1 MDRTREYFDEISVK
15 WEEMRQ
21 AFFGDG
27 VRRAAIA
34 AAGVKPG
41 FVVAD
46 VGIGSGFIAEAALD
60 AGARVIGI
68 DNSSGMLAEVARRFA
83 GRPFET
89 RSGEA
94 DLLPLADGEV
104 DAVLANMFLHHAPDP
119 PASIREMARALK
131 PGGTLVI
138 TDADSHEHEW
148 LRTEQ
153 HDRWLGFNRAEIGS
167 WFRDA
172 GLEDVAVGDTQE
184 ICSPTSECG
193 VKAAITIFLARGRK
207 PGPERAPRV
216 ERTLP

>member
-1 MDRTREYFDEISVK
+1 MVRTREYFDEISGK

-27 VRRAAIA
+27 VRRAAVA
-34 AAGVKPG
+34 AAGVGPG
-41 FVVAD
+41 ALVAD
-46 VGIGSGFIAEAALD
+46 VGTGAGFIAEAALD
-60 AGARVIGI
+60 SGARVIGI
-68 DNSSGMLAEVARRFA
+68 DNSSGMLGEVAHRFA
-83 GRPFET
+83 GRPFEA

-119 PASIREMARALK
+119 PAAIREMARALK

-138 TDADSHEHEW
+138 TDADSHDHEW

-153 HDRWLGFNRAEIGS
+153 HDRWLGFARADVGR

-172 GLEDVAVGDTQE
+172 GLEDVTVGDTQE
-184 ICSPTSECG
+184 LCSPTSSCG

-207 PGPERAPRV
+207 PALSERSESKGPA
-216 ERTLP
+216 

>member
-1 MDRTREYFDEISVK
+1 MDRTREYFDEISGK

-27 VRRAAIA
+27 VRLAAVA
-34 AAGVKPG
+34 AAGVGPG
-41 FVVAD
+41 SLVAD
-46 VGIGSGFIAEAALD
+46 VGTGAGFIAEAALD
-60 AGARVIGI
+60 SGARVIGI
-68 DNSSGMLAEVARRFA
+68 DNSSGMLGEVAHRFA
-83 GRPFET
+83 GRPFEA

-119 PASIREMARALK
+119 PAAIREMARALK
-131 PGGTLVI
+131 PGGRLVI
-138 TDADSHEHEW
+138 TDADSHDHEW

-153 HDRWLGFNRAEIGS
+153 HDRWLGFARADVGR

-172 GLEDVAVGDTQE
+172 GLEEVTVGDTQE
-184 ICSPTSECG
+184 LCSPTSSCG

-207 PGPERAPRV
+207 PA
-216 ERTLP
+216 

>member
-1 MDRTREYFDEISVK
+1 MDRTREYFDEISGK

-27 VRRAAIA
+27 VRRAAVA
-34 AAGVKPG
+34 AAGVRPG
-41 FVVAD
+41 SVVAD
-46 VGIGSGFIAEAALD
+46 VGTGTGFIAEAALD

-68 DNSSGMLAEVARRFA
+68 DNSDGMLAEVARRFA
-83 GRPFET
+83 GKPFET
-89 RSGEA
+89 RRGEA
-94 DLLPLADGEV
+94 GDLPLADGEA

-119 PASIREMARALK
+119 PAAIREMARALK

-138 TDADSHEHEW
+138 TDADAHDHEW

-153 HDRWLGFNRAEIGS
+153 HDRWLGFARADVS
-167 WFRDA
+167 RWFRDA

-184 ICSPTSECG
+184 LCSPTSSCG

-207 PGPERAPRV
+207 ACPERATRV
-216 ERTLP
+216 EAAVS

>member
-1 MDRTREYFDEISVK
+1 MDRTREYFDDISGK

-27 VRRAAIA
+27 VRRAAVA
-34 AAGVKPG
+34 AAAVGPG
-41 FVVAD
+41 SVVAD
-46 VGIGSGFIAEAALD
+46 VGTGAGFIAEAALD
-60 AGARVIGI
+60 TGARVIGI

-83 GRPFET
+83 GRRFEA
-89 RSGEA
+89 RRGEA
-94 DLLPLADGEV
+94 GVLPLADGEV

-119 PASIREMARALK
+119 PAAIREMARALK

-138 TDADSHEHEW
+138 TDADSHDHEW

-153 HDRWLGFNRAEIGS
+153 HDRWLGFARADVGR

-172 GLEDVAVGDTQE
+172 GLDDVTVGDTQE
-184 ICSPTSECG
+184 LCSPTSSCG

-207 PGPERAPRV
+207 A
-216 ERTLP
+216 

>member
-1 MDRTREYFDEISVK
+1 MDRTREYFDEISGK

-27 VRRAAIA
+27 VRRAAVA
-34 AAGVKPG
+34 AAGVGPG
-41 FVVAD
+41 SVVAD
-46 VGIGSGFIAEAALD
+46 VGTGSGFIAEAALD

-83 GRPFET
+83 GRRFEA

-94 DLLPLADGEV
+94 GVLPLADGEV

-119 PASIREMARALK
+119 PAAIREMARALK
-131 PGGTLVI
+131 PGGMLVI
-138 TDADSHEHEW
+138 TDADSHDHEW

-153 HDRWLGFNRAEIGS
+153 HDRWLGFARADVGR

-172 GLEDVAVGDTQE
+172 GLDDVTVGDTQE
-184 ICSPTSECG
+184 LCSPTSSCG

-207 PGPERAPRV
+207 A
-216 ERTLP
+216 